1 LERVLIGFKGTYHS
15 YYRSGL
21 RRISLMED
29 NYQQLFGRNIGII
42 NEQEQ
47 KKLRETTIA
56 VAGIGG
62 VGGAALFNLV
72 RIGIGSLKIAD
83 PEDFAYSDL
92 NRQQGSSYTTVGSKK
107 VEVVQQALKSINP
120 RVSIDTFPEGLTED
134 NLENFLEGVS
144 LVIDGLDFFCL
155 SIRKSLFDAC
165 RRRGLYILSCPILG
179 FGTSLAVFS
188 PEGPSFDQFFGPIP
202 QQIDVNYAMNFGRSF
217 FPSIPK
223 YVNQPAYL
231 EAMQK
236 NKPIP
241 SFATSCSLSG
251 ALTAAEAVFILL
263 NKKKPICVPLIKN
276 YDLFDGKIVV
286 GKSIRKKPGF
296 RKKKI

>member
-1 LERVLIGFKGTYHS
+1 
-15 YYRSGL
+15 
-21 RRISLMED
+21 MED
-29 NYQQLFGRNIGII
+29 DYQQMFGRNIGNIT
-42 NEQEQ
+42 EQEQ

-83 PEDFAYSDL
+83 PEEFAYSDL
-92 NRQQGSSYTTVGSKK
+92 NRQQGSVYTTVGSKK
-107 VEVVQQALKSINP
+107 VEVIQQALKSINP
-120 RVSIDTFPEGLTED
+120 YVSIDAFPDGLTEN

-155 SIRKSLFDAC
+155 SIKKSLLDAC
-165 RRRGLYILSCPILG
+165 RKKRLYVLTSFIFG

-188 PEGPSFDQFFGPIP
+188 PDGPSYDELFGPIP
-202 QQIDVNYAMNFGRSF
+202 KTIDTRYVISFGRSF
-217 FPSIPK
+217 FPSFPK
-223 YVNQPAYL
+223 YINLAAYL

-251 ALTAAEAVFILL
+251 AVTAAEAVFILL
-263 NKKKPICVPLIKN
+263 NKKKPICVPLIRH

-286 GKSIRKKPGF
+286 RKSKSKVPSFLRKRIF
-296 RKKKI
+296 RMILRRRKELAPYKDFIDKL

>member
-1 LERVLIGFKGTYHS
+1 
-15 YYRSGL
+15 
-21 RRISLMED
+21 MED
-29 NYQQLFGRNIGII
+29 DYQKMFGRNIGIVT
-42 NEQEQ
+42 EQEQ

-62 VGGAALFNLV
+62 IGGASLFNLV
-72 RIGIGSLKIAD
+72 RIGIGRLKIAD

-107 VEVVQQALKSINP
+107 VEVLQQALKSINP
-120 RVSIDTFPEGLTED
+120 YVSIDAFPEGLTEN

-165 RRRGLYILSCPILG
+165 RKRGLYILSCPIFG
-179 FGTSLAVFS
+179 FGTSLAIFS
-188 PEGPSFDQFFGPIP
+188 PEGPSFGQFFGSVPKE
-202 QQIDVNYAMNFGRSF
+202 IDTKYAMNFGRSY
-217 FPSIPK
+217 FPSFPK
-223 YVNQPAYL
+223 YINLAVYL

-251 ALTAAEAVFILL
+251 AVTAAEAVFILL
-263 NKKKPICVPLIKN
+263 NKKKPICVPLIRH

-286 GKSIRKKPGF
+286 RKSKSRAPSFLKKRIFKMILRRRKELAPYRDFIDKL
-296 RKKKI
+296 

>member
-1 LERVLIGFKGTYHS
+1 
-15 YYRSGL
+15 
-21 RRISLMED
+21 MED
-29 NYQQLFGRNIGII
+29 DYQQMFGRNIGNIT
-42 NEQEQ
+42 EQEQ

-92 NRQQGSSYTTVGSKK
+92 NRQQGSVYTTVGSKK
-107 VEVVQQALKSINP
+107 VEVIQQALKSINP
-120 RVSIDTFPEGLTED
+120 YVSIYGFPEGLTEN

-165 RRRGLYILSCPILG
+165 RKRGLYIFSCPIFG

-202 QQIDVNYAMNFGRSF
+202 KQIDAKYAMNFGRSY
-217 FPSIPK
+217 FPSFPK
-223 YVNQPAYL
+223 YINLAAYL

-241 SFATSCSLSG
+241 SFATSCTLSG
-251 ALTAAEAVFILL
+251 AVTAAEAVFILL
-263 NKKKPICVPLIKN
+263 NKKKPICVPLIRH

-286 GKSIRKKPGF
+286 RRSRSKKPGF
-296 RKKKI
+296 LKKKIFRMILRRRKELAPYKDFIDKL

>member
-1 LERVLIGFKGTYHS
+1 
-15 YYRSGL
+15 
-21 RRISLMED
+21 MED
-29 NYQQLFGRNIGII
+29 DYQQMFGRNIGNIT
-42 NEQEQ
+42 EQEQ

-92 NRQQGSSYTTVGSKK
+92 NRQQGSVYTTVGSKK
-107 VEVVQQALKSINP
+107 VEVIQQALKSINP
-120 RVSIDTFPEGLTED
+120 YVSIYGFPEGLTEN

-165 RRRGLYILSCPILG
+165 RKRGLYILSCPIFG

-202 QQIDVNYAMNFGRSF
+202 KQIDAKYAMNFGRSY
-217 FPSIPK
+217 FPSFPK
-223 YVNQPAYL
+223 YINLAAYL

-251 ALTAAEAVFILL
+251 AVTAAEAVFILL
-263 NKKKPICVPLIKN
+263 NKKKPICVPLIRH

-286 GKSIRKKPGF
+286 RRSRSKKPGF
-296 RKKKI
+296 LKKKIFRMILRRRKELAPYKDFIDKL

>member
-1 LERVLIGFKGTYHS
+1 
-15 YYRSGL
+15 
-21 RRISLMED
+21 MEHD
-29 NYQQLFGRNIGII
+29 YEQIFGRNIGNIT
-42 NEQEQ
+42 EQEQ

-72 RIGIGSLKIAD
+72 RIGIGSLKISD
-83 PEDFAYSDL
+83 PEDFDYSDL
-92 NRQQGSSYTTVGSKK
+92 NRQHGSGYATVGSKK
-107 VEVVQQALKSINP
+107 VDVIQQALKSINP
-120 RVSIDTFPEGLTED
+120 YVSIDAFPEGLTEN
-134 NLENFLEGVS
+134 NLENFLKGVS

-165 RRRGLYILSCPILG
+165 RKRGLYILSCPIFG

-188 PEGPSFDQFFGPIP
+188 PEGPSFDQFFGPVP
-202 QQIDVNYAMNFGRSF
+202 KQIDTKYAMNFGRSY
-217 FPSIPK
+217 FPSFPK
-223 YVNQPAYL
+223 YINLAAYL
-231 EAMQK
+231 EAMRK

-251 ALTAAEAVFILL
+251 AVTAAEAVFILL
-263 NKKKPICVPLIKN
+263 NKRKPICIPLIRH

-286 GKSIRKKPGF
+286 RKSSSKKPNF
-296 RKKKI
+296 LKKRILRMILRRRKELASYKDFIDKL

>member
-1 LERVLIGFKGTYHS
+1 
-15 YYRSGL
+15 
-21 RRISLMED
+21 MED
-29 NYQQLFGRNIGII
+29 DYQQMFGRNIGNIT
-42 NEQEQ
+42 EQEQ

-62 VGGAALFNLV
+62 VGGATLFNLV

-83 PEDFAYSDL
+83 PEEFAYSDL
-92 NRQQGSSYTTVGSKK
+92 NRQQGSVYTTVGSKK
-107 VEVVQQALKSINP
+107 VEVIQQALKSINP
-120 RVSIDTFPEGLTED
+120 YVSIDAFPEGLTEN

-155 SIRKSLFDAC
+155 SIRKSLFGAC
-165 RRRGLYILSCPILG
+165 RKRGLYILSCPIFG

-202 QQIDVNYAMNFGRSF
+202 KQIDAKYAMNFGRSY
-217 FPSIPK
+217 FPSFPK
-223 YVNQPAYL
+223 YINLAAYL

-241 SFATSCSLSG
+241 SFATSCTLSG
-251 ALTAAEAVFILL
+251 AVTAAEAVFILL
-263 NKKKPICVPLIKN
+263 NKKKPICVPLIRH

-286 GKSIRKKPGF
+286 RKSSGKKPGF
-296 RKKKI
+296 LKKKIFRMILRRRKELAPYKDFIDKL

>member
-1 LERVLIGFKGTYHS
+1 
-15 YYRSGL
+15 
-21 RRISLMED
+21 MEHD
-29 NYQQLFGRNIGII
+29 YQQIFGRNIGNIT
-42 NEQEQ
+42 EQEQ

-72 RIGIGSLKIAD
+72 RIGIGSLKITD
-83 PEDFAYSDL
+83 PEDFDYSDL
-92 NRQQGSSYTTVGSKK
+92 NRQQGSGYATVGSKK
-107 VEVVQQALKSINP
+107 VDVIQQALKSINP
-120 RVSIDTFPEGLTED
+120 YVSIDAFPEGLTEN

-165 RRRGLYILSCPILG
+165 RKRGLYILSCPIFG

-188 PEGPSFDQFFGPIP
+188 PEGPSFDQFFGPVP
-202 QQIDVNYAMNFGRSF
+202 KQIDAKYAMNFGRSF
-217 FPSIPK
+217 FPSFPK
-223 YVNQPAYL
+223 YINLAAYF

-251 ALTAAEAVFILL
+251 AVTATEAVFILL
-263 NKKKPICVPLIKN
+263 NKRKPICIPLIRH

-286 GKSIRKKPGF
+286 RKSSSKKPNF
-296 RKKKI
+296 LKKKILRMILTRRKELASYKDFIDKL

>member
-1 LERVLIGFKGTYHS
+1 
-15 YYRSGL
+15 
-21 RRISLMED
+21 MED
-29 NYQQLFGRNIGII
+29 DYQQMFGRNIGNIT
-42 NEQEQ
+42 EQEQ

-92 NRQQGSSYTTVGSKK
+92 NRQQGSVYTTVGSKK
-107 VEVVQQALKSINP
+107 VEVIQQALKSINP
-120 RVSIDTFPEGLTED
+120 YVSIYGFPEGLTEN

-165 RRRGLYILSCPILG
+165 RKRGLYILSCPIFG

-202 QQIDVNYAMNFGRSF
+202 KQIDAKYAMNFGRSY
-217 FPSIPK
+217 FPSFPK
-223 YVNQPAYL
+223 YINLAAYL

-241 SFATSCSLSG
+241 SFATSCTLSG
-251 ALTAAEAVFILL
+251 AVTAAEAVFILL
-263 NKKKPICVPLIKN
+263 NKKKPICVPLIRH

-286 GKSIRKKPGF
+286 RRSRSKKPGF
-296 RKKKI
+296 LKKKIFRMILRRRKELAPYKDFIDKL